1 MHSDVSTD
9 LNTLA
14 VKSPDVLVSVVAV
27 LHNDEDIL
35 VPLIEE
41 LTQSV
46 GQKYQFYEIVLV
58 DNASCDGT
66 VQRVE
71 KLQSDRPNIRLIR
84 LSRRYS
90 LEVAIAAG
98 LDGCIGDFVAII
110 EADRTPAKQILEFFE
125 TAIGTCHMV
134 VGRDTTQSRSG
145 LRWLL
150 RKESFKLVSRILGLN
165 LDPCVSYFRVL
176 SRQVVN
182 SITRIRSKKRYLA
195 YMSVMIGFSQVVMP
209 YTPQRRRID
218 GKRSHAAPSLW
229 QPWDILFSN
238 SAFPLRLAAV
248 LGLSASGL
256 NIIYFGYIFA
266 VTLIK
271 RRLAEGWL
279 TLSLT
284 STTMFFVLFLIL
296 AILSEYI
303 ARILE
308 ETKEQPLYF
317 VEYESHSRVSAPADS
332 RLNIVQ

>member
-1 MHSDVSTD
+1 MHSDVSANLSAAD
-9 LNTLA
+9 
-14 VKSPDVLVSVVAV
+14 VKSPDVLVSVVTV
-27 LHNDEDIL
+27 LHNDHDIVGSL
-35 VPLIEE
+35 VEE
-41 LTQSV
+41 LTSSI
-46 GQKYQFYEIVLV
+46 GGRYQFYEIVLV
-58 DNASCDGT
+58 DNASSDFT
-66 VQRVE
+66 VQHVE
-71 KLQSDRPNIRLIR
+71 ELQSSVPNIRLIR

-90 LEVAIAAG
+90 VEVAIAAG
-98 LDGCIGDFVAII
+98 LDSCIGDFVAII
-110 EADRTPAKQILEFFE
+110 EADRTPVAQVMEFLQ

-134 VGRDTTQSRSG
+134 VGRDETQACSG
-145 LRWLL
+145 LRWQL
-150 RKESFKLVSRILGLN
+150 RKFSFSIVSRILQLN
-165 LDPCVSYFRVL
+165 LDPSLSYFRVL

-195 YMSVMIGFSQVVMP
+195 YMSVMIGFSQAVIP
-209 YTPQRRRID
+209 YKPHARRT
-218 GKRSHAAPSLW
+218 GTKASHAVPSLW

-238 SAFPLRLAAV
+238 SAFPLRLAAI

-284 STTMFFVLFLIL
+284 STTMFFVMFLIL

-317 VEYESHSRVSAPADS
+317 VEYESHSRVSAPSDS
-332 RLNIVQ
+332 KLNVVQ